1 MTTTSNELC
10 FLTIGEASS
19 LIKDKK
25 LSPVELT
32 QAYLDRMGAIDG
44 KVKSYVT
51 PLPESALQEA
61 RVAEADIQKGNYHG
75 PLHGVPIGL
84 KDLYDTK
91 GVRTTGQSK
100 VFEHRVPTEDATVV
114 TKLQEAGTVLLGKLA
129 MHEFALGGPKTIL
142 FDQANNP
149 WNLEHV
155 TGGSSSGVVAV
166 K

>member
-10 FLTIGEASS
+10 FLTIGEASG

-91 GVRTTGQSK
+91 GVRTTGPGLQNCRMKSPI
-100 VFEHRVPTEDATVV
+100 RVPGPTLVSN
-114 TKLQEAGTVLLGKLA
+114 
-129 MHEFALGGPKTIL
+129 ALSVAESMPTPDVMYGIC
-142 FDQANNP
+142 
-149 WNLEHV
+149 
-155 TGGSSSGVVAV
+155 SSSIYAGRR
-166 K
+166 